1 MAQETAEVVDYSSY
15 SFWGMVTIKVEPA
28 IRGIVGVIVRVK
40 SIQLFRVLDD
50 LVKLNYCNV
59 QAVNGAITPEDVI

>member
-1 MAQETAEVVDYSSY
+1 MVQGSDIGEGLTMAQETAEVVDYSSY

-40 SIQLFRVLDD
+40 SI
-50 LVKLNYCNV
+50 
-59 QAVNGAITPEDVI
+59 